1 MHSVCYRLIVPVLCC
16 AVLGAA
22 QAHAQDV
29 AEAARQA
36 RERKA
41 AQENSPHHVYT
52 DDELQRAKILTPD
65 DRSRAIAARTAP
77 AELQKQET
85 TQPQQAE
92 QSAQAPTPSLGEVAR
107 AYRQEKAARHAEQL
121 AKETGRSHYPM
132 ELPAATLAAPKPEVG
147 PVAGSLRRD
156 ELLAGRPLP
165 VAPVAGGNLRVSP
178 FVPRRAVVP
187 TVPSLA
193 PPLASM
199 VHLLRREKVQ
209 PGDSWWKLARRYLGD
224 GSRWA
229 ELVRVNPGLDANPNQ
244 LRSGIFVF
252 VPESLRTGKAPS
264 GPESGRPPRRHPMVP
279 GPGTF
284 RERQCLASVGRRK
297 PGNYAVPPIANR
309 HQTPA
314 PRRASAPV
322 FPQSRC
328 HRSKL
333 AFFSPARSLL

>member
-1 MHSVCYRLIVPVLCC
+1 MSAHELDNRLMHSVCYRLIVPVLCC

-264 GPESGRPPRRHPMVP
+264 GPDLVVRQGDTLWSLAREHLGSGNAWPQLAAANPEITQFHQLQI
-279 GPGTF
+279 GT
-284 RERQCLASVGRRK
+284 RLRLPA
-297 PGNYAVPPIANR
+297 A
-309 HQTPA
+309 PA
-314 PRRASAPV
+314 PPS
-322 FPQSRC
+322 SR
-328 HRSKL
+328 K
-333 AFFSPARSLL
+333 AFATARN